1 MAFLRDS
8 EVLLCACSQIN
19 KAVWLERRE
28 SMAEL
33 GQVSVPPDFVT
44 STAVTVTLLVSPL
57 TTSTRGEGLVVTQAN
72 LKP

>member
-8 EVLLCACSQIN
+8 EVLLCAYSQIN

-33 GQVSVPPDFVT
+33 GQVSVPPDFFT
-44 STAVTVTLLVSPL
+44 STAVTVTLLVSPPAPVERVW
-57 TTSTRGEGLVVTQAN
+57 SSHRQI
-72 LKP
+72 